1 MAEEIWSVRLPSGD
15 VRRGSLDELDAA
27 FEAGHIDENALVLAP
42 GATTWT
48 KLGELAGLDDD
59 APPAPPPAAISFAP
73 PAIAY
78 ASPNSL
84 RPVMTDLDDLSF
96 DEPRRRS
103 KAPILMGIVG
113 VAALAGGIVFAVHQF
128 ATGSEMS
135 TATAAVVAPPQVTAP
150 PAPPPPPPAVT
161 VGDSAPASIGPS
173 LTDAQKQALIAVDQ
187 KHAKES
193 KAQKKA
199 REAANAAAGGGWQH
213 HSHSSTAEPK
223 RKAGQACTC
232 AHGDPLCTCL

>member
-27 FEAGHIDENALVLAP
+27 FEAGHINEDSLVLAP

-48 KLGELAGLDDD
+48 KLGDLAGLDDD
-59 APPAPPPAAISFAP
+59 AAPPPAAAP
-73 PAIAY
+73 PATISLAPPSY

-84 RPVMTDLDDLSF
+84 RPVMTDLEDLSF
-96 DEPRRRS
+96 DPPPARS
-103 KAPILMGIVG
+103 KTGVLLGIAG
-113 VAALAGGIVFAVHQF
+113 AAALVGGLVFAVHQF
-128 ATGSEMS
+128 ATGSETS
-135 TATAAVVAPPQVTAP
+135 AATASIAATSLVTAP
-150 PAPPPPPPAVT
+150 PAPPPPPAQPVT
-161 VGDSAPASIGPS
+161 DNAPASIGPS
-173 LTDAQKQALIAVDQ
+173 LTDAQKNALLAVDK

-193 KAQKKA
+193 KAHKKA
-199 REAANAAAGGGWQH
+199 REASEASASSGWHH
-213 HSHSSTAEPK
+213 HSQSSSSEPR